1 MDLDGK
7 YCSCFVQFHF
17 HSSWHYTVKIVLF
30 SQFFYFIGSE
40 CDERVSNSV
49 SLKSKLATSYEPEVI
64 KDILFDLHE
73 ISEQSHAKVYFDFF
87 KFHFSSFQWCIV
99 SYSIFQG

>member
-7 YCSCFVQFHF
+7 YCSCLVHF
-17 HSSWHYTVKIVLF
+17 YFCSGWRYTVKIMLF
-30 SQFFYFIGSE
+30 KQFFFDFIGGES
-40 CDERVSNSV
+40 DERVSNSV

-73 ISEQSHAKVYFDFF
+73 ISEQSHAKVYFVF
-87 KFHFSSFQWCIV
+87 
-99 SYSIFQG
+99 